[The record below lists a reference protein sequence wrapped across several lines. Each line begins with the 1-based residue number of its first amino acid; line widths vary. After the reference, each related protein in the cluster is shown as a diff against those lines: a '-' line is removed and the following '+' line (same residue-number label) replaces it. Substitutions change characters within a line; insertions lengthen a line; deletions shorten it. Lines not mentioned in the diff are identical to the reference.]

1 MCMHLWINLIKRTI
15 DIQEKFKKI
24 MKIYVQ
30 SQWRVALLWY
40 HIFWQSF
47 WFWFGTAHNAL
58 VGYHGTVV
66 KDICGSNN

>member
-1 MCMHLWINLIKRTI
+1 MGQKG
-15 DIQEKFKKI
+15 DII
-24 MKIYVQ
+24 
-30 SQWRVALLWY
+30 WD
-40 HIFWQSF
+40 FWF